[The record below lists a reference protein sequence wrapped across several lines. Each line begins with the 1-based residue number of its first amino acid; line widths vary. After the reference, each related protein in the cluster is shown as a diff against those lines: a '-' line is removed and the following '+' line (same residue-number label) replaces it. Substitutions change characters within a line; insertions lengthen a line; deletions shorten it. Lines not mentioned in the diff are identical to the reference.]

1 LIAVDLSFE
10 SAWFQP
16 LNMLCDF
23 LVSQFARSIATLC
36 RYTTA
41 DRERMTQIMFE
52 SFNVSGLYVA
62 EQPVMAL
69 YG

>member
-1 LIAVDLSFE
+1 
-10 SAWFQP
+10 
-16 LNMLCDF
+16 MLCDF